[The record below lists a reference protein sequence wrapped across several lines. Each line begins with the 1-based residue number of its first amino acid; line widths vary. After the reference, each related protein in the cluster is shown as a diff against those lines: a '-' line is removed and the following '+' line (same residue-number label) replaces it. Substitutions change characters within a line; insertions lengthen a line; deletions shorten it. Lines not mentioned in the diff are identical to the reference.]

1 MGRKSNFEKRV
12 IDKKEEFLQKFDKV
26 CDEYGKVAIDLINNT
41 VFMAVTLED
50 LCENIRKQGTKIKFQ
65 NGRSQSGWQA
75 NPDVA
80 IYNTMTKNFSAAVK
94 QLTEMRDKLKP
105 PVAEAAAD
113 EFDEFI
119 KGGSGK

>member
-1 MGRKSNFEKRV
+1 MT
-12 IDKKEEFLQKFDKV
+12 KV

-50 LCENIRKQGTKIKFQ
+50 LCENIRKHGTKIKFQ